1 MTDPE
6 GSPNAA
12 LHDRN
17 WAGERRQ
24 AMLCAGAL
32 LALLLLI
39 DAAAGSLDPARTA
52 LWAGL
57 ALLLFAVLR
66 PPLVTAGDGWLASHG
81 MLRTR
86 RVRTDCLVSVRRLD
100 GVAQRLVLRDLY
112 GVRIELDPKVL
123 TANPDL
129 WHRLEQDARTSTERG
144 LLTCGATALRQL
156 SRRIDSDTA
165 HLLFKVSG
173 LEQPDR
179 TGLPDR

>member
-1 MTDPE
+1 MTAPE
-6 GSPNAA
+6 GAPEAV

-17 WAGERRQ
+17 WASERRE
-24 AMLCAGAL
+24 ALLCAGAL

-39 DAAAGSLDPARTA
+39 DTAANGLDPGRTA

-66 PPLVTAGDGWLASHG
+66 PPLVTAGEGWLTSRG
-81 MLRTR
+81 MLRTQS
-86 RVRTDCLVSVRRLD
+86 VRTDCLVSVRWLD

-112 GVRIELDPKVL
+112 GVRVELDPKVL

-129 WHRLEQDARTSTERG
+129 WHRLERDARTSTERG

-173 LEQPDR
+173 LD
-179 TGLPDR
+179 